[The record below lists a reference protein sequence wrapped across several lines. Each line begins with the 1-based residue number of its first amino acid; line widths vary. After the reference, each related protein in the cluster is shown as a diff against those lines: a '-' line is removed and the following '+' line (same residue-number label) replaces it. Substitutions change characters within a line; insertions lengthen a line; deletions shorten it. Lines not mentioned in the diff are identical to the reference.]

1 MKTLQR
7 LVVLLAAAAATAS
20 AGIVLTFTPP
30 TLFAATGTT
39 AAFLATISNTGPDTV
54 FLNGDSFNFSGS
66 NTSFT
71 VTDLFNTNV
80 PFFVDASTTV
90 TNVELFDIQ
99 VNAPFTDPL
108 GAYPGN
114 YTLIG
119 GADGNAQDVLAQA
132 NFTLVA
138 TPEPATAGL
147 FLCAAGA
154 LLLRRRRNCTAR

>member
-7 LVVLLAAAAATAS
+7 LLIILAAGAATAS
-20 AGIVLTFTPP
+20 AGIVLTFTPS
-30 TLFAATGTT
+30 TMFAPTGTT
-39 AAFLATISNTGPDTV
+39 AAFVATIDNTGPGTV
-54 FLNGDSFNFSGS
+54 FLNSDSLNFSGS

-71 VTDLFNTNV
+71 KTDEFNNT
-80 PFFVDASTTV
+80 PFFLLGNTSFS
-90 TNVELFDIQ
+90 NVELFTIQ

-119 GADGNAQDVLAQA
+119 GVDGNASDVLAQA

-154 LLLRRRRNCTAR
+154 LLFHRRRSIAAR